1 MELQR
6 PSFELA
12 TLKEKMVA
20 NTGYLSLDLTAVHF
34 WLAVKSIPRLAN
46 HKKIALVDKFGLK
59 ALFSPTSDLAQSG
72 LTKPQ
77 QFAISSPDWSSI
89 SKIIADSSLCQ
100 SKVIACLL
108 YTSDAADE

>member
-1 MELQR
+1 MELQP

-20 NTGYLSLDLTAVHF
+20 NTDHLSLDLTAVHF

-59 ALFSPTSDLAQSG
+59 TLFSPATDLTLSG

-77 QFAISSPDWSSI
+77 QFAVRSPDWGSI

-100 SKVIACLL
+100 SNVIA
-108 YTSDAADE
+108 YDDPRYP